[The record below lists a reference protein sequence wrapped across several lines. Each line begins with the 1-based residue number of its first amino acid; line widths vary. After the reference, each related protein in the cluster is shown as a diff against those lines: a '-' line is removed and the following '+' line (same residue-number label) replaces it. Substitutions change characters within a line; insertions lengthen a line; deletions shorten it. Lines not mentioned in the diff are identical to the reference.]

1 MAQCST
7 IPTESILF
15 LIEQF
20 LLPAADDHYL
30 PANMTK
36 RRNMCTS
43 PTVRLDHILYQVALA
58 DHIRMTQIMYRDS
71 EDDLCLVPELRVGDI
86 SIKLP
91 TKHLIQKI
99 TEGRSRILA
108 LSRCCFE
115 ENSYETLRALVD
127 LTSSYALQGMWPQV
141 SENVAQVSYLL
152 SLKNT
157 TSDSDDEK
165 QRLKEQNGKRSAH
178 RVNCCYKLLRHHAIL
193 YRGCVSASFIKE
205 LEMGLCP
212 SLHADSVSKPVTRT
226 DESVVPGSDH
236 VSELMEEL
244 RILFKVN
251 LKNTLDSNLHS
262 YEDDTNNRC
271 EDLRLSWG
279 DVVNFFR
286 EESVAMQKWMDD
298 VEASLLP
305 QNMAAL
311 HLPFRTC
318 DEQRKGIAH
327 PIQLC
332 EAFMR
337 FSGALKVIA
346 GSTLL
351 KQLRHLD
358 IAMPILIDRKNGNI
372 RTVKEWDANGNTVEI
387 MICSVLH
394 NRLWFF
400 LLYVVDLIIIFITNL
415 LFIFILLL
423 SIVYTL
429 FS

>member
-30 PANMTK
+30 PANMKK
-36 RRNMCTS
+36 RRNVCTS

-71 EDDLCLVPELRVGDI
+71 EDDLCLAPEIRVGDI

-108 LSRCCFE
+108 LSRCCYE

-141 SENVAQVSYLL
+141 SENVAQVSHLL
-152 SLKNT
+152 SLKDT
-157 TSDSDDEK
+157 ISDSDDEK
-165 QRLKEQNGKRSAH
+165 QRLKKQHGKRSAH
-178 RVNCCYKLLRHHAIL
+178 RVNCCYKLLRTHAIL
-193 YRGCVSASFIKE
+193 YRGYISASFMKE
-205 LEMGLCP
+205 LEVGLCP
-212 SLHADSVSKPVTRT
+212 LSHADSIVKPVTLT
-226 DESVVPGSDH
+226 DESSVACSDH
-236 VSELMEEL
+236 VTELMEEL
-244 RILFKVN
+244 RILFKVK
-251 LKNTLDSNLHS
+251 LLNTLDGNHNL
-262 YEDDTNNRC
+262 YEDNTDNRC
-271 EDLRLSWG
+271 KDLRLSWG

-286 EESVAMQKWMDD
+286 EDSVVMRKWMDD
-298 VEASLLP
+298 VEGSLLP
-305 QNMAAL
+305 QNIAAL

-337 FSGALKVIA
+337 FSNALKVTA

-351 KQLRHLD
+351 KQLRILD

-372 RTVKEWDANGNTVEI
+372 CTAKEWDANGKSIKTI
-387 MICSVLH
+387 SCLSLYK
-394 NRLWFF
+394 RLWFF
-400 LLYVVDLIIIFITNL
+400 LLYFANLIVIFIML
-415 LFIFILLL
+415 I
-423 SIVYTL
+423 
-429 FS
+429 

>member
-30 PANMTK
+30 PANMKK
-36 RRNMCTS
+36 RRIVCTS

-58 DHIRMTQIMYRDS
+58 DHIRVTQIMYRDR
-71 EDDLCLVPELRVGDI
+71 EDDLCLAPELRVGDI

-108 LSRCCFE
+108 LSRCCYE

-141 SENVAQVSYLL
+141 SDNVAQVSHLL
-152 SLKNT
+152 SLKDT
-157 TSDSDDEK
+157 ISDSDDEK
-165 QRLKEQNGKRSAH
+165 QRLRKQNGKRSAH
-178 RVNCCYKLLRHHAIL
+178 RVNCCYKLLRTHAIL
-193 YRGCVSASFIKE
+193 YRGYISASFIKE
-205 LEMGLCP
+205 LEIGLSPP
-212 SLHADSVSKPVTRT
+212 SHADSTAKPVTRT
-226 DESVVPGSDH
+226 DESAAPASDK
-236 VSELMEEL
+236 VTELMEEL
-244 RILFKVN
+244 RILFKVK
-251 LKNTLDSNLHS
+251 LLNTLDSNQNL
-262 YEDDTNNRC
+262 YEDDTGNRC
-271 EDLRLSWG
+271 KGLRLSWG

-286 EESVAMQKWMDD
+286 EESVVMQKWMDD

-305 QNMAAL
+305 QNIAAL

-337 FSGALKVIA
+337 FSNALKVTA

-351 KQLRHLD
+351 KQLRNLE
-358 IAMPILIDRKNGNI
+358 ITMPILIDRKNGNI
-372 RTVKEWDANGNTVEI
+372 YTVKEWDANGKSI
-387 MICSVLH
+387 
-394 NRLWFF
+394 
-400 LLYVVDLIIIFITNL
+400 DIIIC
-415 LFIFILLL
+415 
-423 SIVYTL
+423 
-429 FS
+429 

>member
-30 PANMTK
+30 PANMKK
-36 RRNMCTS
+36 RRNVCTS
-43 PTVRLDHILYQVALA
+43 PTARLDHILYQVALA

-71 EDDLCLVPELRVGDI
+71 EDDLCLASELRVGDI

-108 LSRCCFE
+108 LSRCCYE

-141 SENVAQVSYLL
+141 SENVAQVSHLL
-152 SLKNT
+152 SLKDT
-157 TSDSDDEK
+157 MSDSDDEK
-165 QRLKEQNGKRSAH
+165 QRLRKQNGKRSAH
-178 RVNCCYKLLRHHAIL
+178 KVNCCYKLLRTHAIL
-193 YRGCVSASFIKE
+193 YRGYISASFVKE
-205 LEMGLCP
+205 LEIGLSPP
-212 SLHADSVSKPVTRT
+212 SHADSIAKTVTRT
-226 DESVVPGSDH
+226 DESSVPGADN
-236 VSELMEEL
+236 VTELMEEL
-244 RILFKVN
+244 RILFKVK
-251 LKNTLDSNLHS
+251 LLNTLDSNRNS
-262 YEDDTNNRC
+262 YEDDADNRC
-271 EDLRLSWG
+271 KDLRLSWG

-286 EESVAMQKWMDD
+286 EDSVVMQKWMDD
-298 VEASLLP
+298 VEGSLLP
-305 QNMAAL
+305 QNVAAL

-337 FSGALKVIA
+337 FSNALKVIA

-351 KQLRHLD
+351 KQLRNLD
-358 IAMPILIDRKNGNI
+358 IAMPILIDRKNGNTC
-372 RTVKEWDANGNTVEI
+372 TVKEWDANGKTIETI
-387 MICSVLH
+387 SCFLLS
-394 NRLWFF
+394 NRLQ
-400 LLYVVDLIIIFITNL
+400 LSP
-415 LFIFILLL
+415 LFCGFNQC
-423 SIVYTL
+423 
-429 FS
+429 